1 MNELGLK
8 KNWNLIETRV
18 DDNGVEHARDK
29 LWVEALPYDYRR
41 NAVVKWYNGEWG
53 YIGDKE
59 TDYYVHYS
67 AVDVKDRKFKQLS
80 EGEEVTF
87 NL

>member
-1 MNELGLK
+1 LK
-8 KNWNLIETRV
+8 KNWNLVETRV
-18 DDNGVEHARDK
+18 DENGVEHARDK
-29 LWVEALPYDYRR
+29 LWLEPLPYDFRR
-41 NAVVKWYNGEWG
+41 TAVVKWYNGEWG